1 MNAVKQQHQVQK
13 ADGRTRQLQGRQKVK
28 VRCGSDGGSHGG
40 PRPGTV
46 VSRQDKETRE
56 HEETAT
62 ATVNIVLDD
71 NVTAL
76 QPGGSE
82 RGRARR
88 TTVERGTRMPN
99 PQCVIP

>member
-1 MNAVKQQHQVQK
+1 MVVVTEAP
-13 ADGRTRQLQGRQKVK
+13 GQGDELA
-28 VRCGSDGGSHGG
+28 GM
-40 PRPGTV
+40 
-46 VSRQDKETRE
+46 SRQDKETRE

-62 ATVNIVLDD
+62 ATAIIVLDD

-88 TTVERGTRMPN
+88 TTVERGTRMQN